1 MTEFLYEDRKTYF
14 SGTKGPSAKNEVFI
28 GGGVFC
34 FWLVINSLW
43 RRLLNSQMPNRS
55 GILTILSNSSRL
67 SLMISL
73 RYRWTRRRD
82 TNDYGSA
89 FLDVIFLSL
98 TLLVKCWNAIDDDLL
113 FSLDSQE
120 FHISVFWVFTLFA
133 DPHLEA
139 LFMTLPPKNP
149 QTFFLFTT
157 ADFLTSLNTTHE
169 NWVVDFL
176 WNWHFGIFLG
186 LLFKN
191 KSAQSRAIK
200 RLITLCCFSS
210 LQDF

>member
-98 TLLVKCWNAIDDDLL
+98 TLLVEMPFTMIYYLALTLKNSTFPFSEFLRFLQTLILRHFLWPYHLKIHRPF
-113 FSLDSQE
+113 FSLHYCWLFDLFEYNSRE
-120 FHISVFWVFTLFA
+120 LGCRFSV
-133 DPHLEA
+133 E
-139 LFMTLPPKNP
+139 
-149 QTFFLFTT
+149 
-157 ADFLTSLNTTHE
+157 LT
-169 NWVVDFL
+169 L
-176 WNWHFGIFLG
+176 WNFLG
-186 LLFKN
+186 V
-191 KSAQSRAIK
+191 AI
-200 RLITLCCFSS
+200 
-210 LQDF
+210 

>member
-113 FSLDSQE
+113 FSLDSRE

-149 QTFFLFTT
+149 QTFFSLHYCWLF
-157 ADFLTSLNTTHE
+157 DLFEYSSRELGCRFSVELT
-169 NWVVDFL
+169 L
-176 WNWHFGIFLG
+176 WNFWGV
-186 LLFKN
+186 
-191 KSAQSRAIK
+191 AI
-200 RLITLCCFSS
+200 
-210 LQDF
+210 